1 MDKYTIVYPFFIYI
15 ICLYKNK
22 IIWADQKEV

>member
-15 ICLYKNK
+15 ICLIK
-22 IIWADQKEV
+22 IKKLWADQKEV